1 MGCLGMVS
9 DWIVIMCLTC
19 AISKFQV
26 SSAIELDRKA
36 DDYINS
42 CNAGC
47 CNEDYFLALAPC
59 PPPTKTH
66 LLCDIPLKLTCRERT
81 LILRNCIVDLSQD
94 AISEVFKTC
103 NQSLEVQCED
113 FFSLCRNVS
122 RFNCGSPQFIKP
134 SSTTVPPQ
142 VIYTS
147 IPSYDV
153 TNSYMNDSGLD
164 VGVTG
169 GRPELPVLN
178 AGSGD
183 RNWWPLLS
191 LLTVPLLVAA
201 ICFVYCARKRRNS
214 RSLEISNKDDE
225 AMEKNLLEAE
235 MQPKKERE
243 TYKSQDDLFRKIPY
257 IDEDVFVDDT
267 SELESCVD
275 DLTNDVI
282 DMKQY

>member
-26 SSAIELDRKA
+26 SSAIGLDRKA

-66 LLCDIPLKLTCRERT
+66 LLCDTPLKLTCRERT

-147 IPSYDV
+147 TPSYDV